1 MFSSTLY
8 LFPPLTNPTNTLN
21 TPLQDVFNEIDTN
34 PVDGQVSTREL
45 TEYLE
50 QFSDDEEI
58 KFGELAAG
66 YYVSAGDTDG
76 NGYLNHDGMNLLQLR
91 SD

>member
-1 MFSSTLY
+1 M
-8 LFPPLTNPTNTLN
+8 TNPTNALN
-21 TPLQDVFNEIDTN
+21 THLQDVFNEIDTN

-76 NGYLNHDGMNLLQLR
+76 NGYLNHDGTNLLKLR
-91 SD
+91 LD

>member
-1 MFSSTLY
+1 M
-8 LFPPLTNPTNTLN
+8 
-21 TPLQDVFNEIDTN
+21 QDVFNEVDTN

-50 QFSDDEEI
+50 QFSDEKYI

-66 YYVSAGDTDG
+66 YYMSAADTDG

>member
-1 MFSSTLY
+1 M
-8 LFPPLTNPTNTLN
+8 TNPTNTLN

-50 QFSDDEEI
+50 QFSDDKEI
-58 KFGELAAG
+58 KFGELAAD
-66 YYVSAGDTDG
+66 YYMSAGDTDG
-76 NGYLNHDGMNLLQLR
+76 NDYLNHDGMNLF
-91 SD
+91 

>member
-1 MFSSTLY
+1 MH
-8 LFPPLTNPTNTLN
+8 LFPLLTNPTNTLN
-21 TPLQDVFNEIDTN
+21 TPLQDVFNEIDSN

-50 QFSDDEEI
+50 QFSDDVEI

-76 NGYLNHDGMNLLQLR
+76 DGYLNHDGRSLLQLR
-91 SD
+91 LD